1 MQKPQQPPLPTR
13 AQAKFH
19 RRVIA
24 ATQRAFA
31 PGRDERI
38 AKAQAKRDRK
48 NAKRGVDALSS
59 VVGQLKARERLEGGA
74 W

>member
-1 MQKPQQPPLPTR
+1 MLKPDQPAPPTR

-31 PGRDERI
+31 LGREERI

-48 NAKRGVDALSS
+48 NAKRLTDTMHDI
-59 VVGQLKARERLEGGA
+59 VGQMHARERLEGCA